1 MAKSQDTVS
10 GWCAYATALAGSRSS
25 RGFGPTTSIPTA
37 CIARKAYAY
46 SRGENSEDVPASA
59 FKNAYKSFTD
69 SGFRMRAL
77 LKAMVEDKDYFN
89 APAPETGNAPT
100 KLAAQ

>member
-1 MAKSQDTVS
+1 M
-10 GWCAYATALAGSRSS
+10 
-25 RGFGPTTSIPTA
+25 
-37 CIARKAYAY
+37 ARKAYAY

-59 FKNAYKSFTD
+59 FKAANKSFTD

-89 APAPETGNAPT
+89 AQPPETTAAPT